1 MRENEGQ
8 EESNTGFTSVREDLP
23 GVMLTAVAGYVDAV
37 GFLTLGHLFV
47 SFMSGN
53 STQFAVNAVQG
64 KWSDAALAGTIVGL
78 FVGGVI
84 AGRIVAILLKQR
96 HTPVIL
102 FAEAVILAIA
112 LVNLLTGPLS
122 VAPLTIAMGLQN
134 AALPRT
140 REGKISVTYVT
151 GSLVHFGDK
160 LVDAVFGMGPHA
172 EWLPYLLLWAGMM
185 IGAAIGA
192 FAHSRI
198 GVTALIVPVAVLLLM
213 AAASLRGGLTPDA
226 SA

>member
-1 MRENEGQ
+1 MTGREVQTNA
-8 EESNTGFTSVREDLP
+8 ESGSGSVREDLP
-23 GVMLTAVAGYVDAV
+23 GVLLTAVAGYVDAV

-53 STQFAVNAVQG
+53 STQFAVDAAQG

-102 FAEAVILAIA
+102 FVEAVILAIA
-112 LVNLLTGPLS
+112 LVTHLTGPLS

-140 REGKISVTYVT
+140 REGKISMTYVT

-160 LVDAVFGMGPHA
+160 LVDTLFGAGPRG
-172 EWLPYLLLWAGMM
+172 EWLPYLLLWAGMI
-185 IGAAIGA
+185 IGAALGA

-198 GVTALIVPVAVLLLM
+198 GAAALIVPVAVLLLM
-213 AAASLRGGLTPDA
+213 AVVALRGSPSPET
-226 SA
+226 SN